1 MTNHLKLELRGLEIS
16 ISVLEAQKENLNIR
30 IEKLDSTRPDEFQ
43 EKVKLMEDRYKVEQ
57 KLLHAY
63 ARQLDLNN
71 VSFLILISHEG
82 SNDIEHLYPLY
93 RETAS
98 DVVNH
103 IDVDIMRLFQTLE
116 EGEYI
121 VIGARKSFYNGETTI
136 SSIMNNGD
144 LYITSKEVVK
154 GFEGLSINPSKQQ

>member
-1 MTNHLKLELRGLEIS
+1 MINHLKLELRGLEIS

-30 IEKLDSTRPDEFQ
+30 IGNFDSSRPDEFQ

-71 VSFLILISHEG
+71 VSFLAFILHEG

-93 RETAS
+93 RETES
-98 DVVNH
+98 DVVDH
-103 IDVDIMRLFQTLE
+103 IDVDIEKLFQTLE
-116 EGEYI
+116 EGVYK
-121 VIGARKSFYNGETTI
+121 VICARECLYNGETSV
-136 SSIMNNGD
+136 SSFNRN
-144 LYITSKEVVK
+144 LYITSKIVVK
-154 GFEGLSINPSKQQ
+154 SSEGISSNSPKEQ

>member
-1 MTNHLKLELRGLEIS
+1 MINHLELELRGLKIS

-30 IEKLDSTRPDEFQ
+30 IENLDSSRPDEFQ

-71 VSFLILISHEG
+71 VSFLMLISHEG
-82 SNDIEHLYPLY
+82 SKDIEHLYPLY

-98 DVVNH
+98 DVVDH
-103 IDVDIMRLFQTLE
+103 IDVDIERLFQTYE
-116 EGEYI
+116 EGEFI
-121 VIGARKSFYNGETTI
+121 VMGVRKSFYNGETTI